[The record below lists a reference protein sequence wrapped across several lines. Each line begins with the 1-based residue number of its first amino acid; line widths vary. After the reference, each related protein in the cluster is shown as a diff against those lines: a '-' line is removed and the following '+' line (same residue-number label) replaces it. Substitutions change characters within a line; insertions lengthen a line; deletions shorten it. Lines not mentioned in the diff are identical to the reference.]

1 MNHTKIHIIRV
12 QKREKREKGNYINEI
27 MAGNFWSLKKE
38 TDYQDTRSTE
48 SPQKEEYK

>member
-12 QKREKREKGNYINEI
+12 QKGEKKEKGKYINEI

-38 TDYQDTRSTE
+38 TDYQDIRNTE
-48 SPQKEEYK
+48 SPQEEEYQ